1 MNGQPTE
8 AQEKFFDSTVA
19 MLEMVAATATAAA
32 TALGEGDFDH
42 AVFQMKFGAGISD
55 DEVWETL
62 TRSVTKLR
70 DISDEIES
78 EGAA

>member
-8 AQEKFFDSTVA
+8 AQEMYFDSTVA

-32 TALGEGDFDH
+32 VALGEGDFDA
-42 AVFQMKFGAGISD
+42 AVFQMKFGAGIG
-55 DEVWETL
+55 ENGVWETL
-62 TRSVTKLR
+62 TRSVTKVR
-70 DISDEIES
+70 DIADQIEK